1 MNFEQ
6 ILFLVNYITQYC
18 YLNFSNNKGELM
30 KGVDN
35 MENEIW
41 KDIDGYKGLYQV
53 SNLGRV
59 KSLHHN
65 KEKILK
71 GSYTKE
77 GYHLISLSKEG
88 TQKRYLVHRLVA
100 TAFIPN
106 LYKLECVNHKDENP
120 RNNNVDNLEWCTKAY
135 NNCYGTRLERLSK
148 SLKGRKKKRSNRRYL
163 DVKRAQDFVNKYYKE
178 VCNEK
183 I

>member
-1 MNFEQ
+1 M
-6 ILFLVNYITQYC
+6 T
-18 YLNFSNNKGELM
+18 
-30 KGVDN
+30 
-35 MENEIW
+35 EIW
-41 KDIDGYKGLYQV
+41 KDIDGYEGLYQV

-71 GSYTKE
+71 GSYANK

-106 LYKLECVNHKDENP
+106 PYKLECVNHKDENP
-120 RNNNVDNLEWCTKAY
+120 RNNNVNNLLSRRTQSMRKLAELFYTIVCNYSLYAY
-135 NNCYGTRLERLSK
+135 NPS
-148 SLKGRKKKRSNRRYL
+148 
-163 DVKRAQDFVNKYYKE
+163 D
-178 VCNEK
+178 
-183 I
+183 